1 MRITGLATGLDMDQ
15 VIKESMRPYRIKIDQ
30 KAQQKEILE
39 IKQKLYREVIKESRE
54 LYNKY
59 FDIVNSDSLLLSKNW
74 ATTKFTSSNDNV
86 TVTGGGDAKVDNYT
100 ITGKIAKASKVS
112 IPSTSIENDEII
124 INGQKFTLSGDTE
137 KEKAAN
143 LTNEL
148 KKAGINVKA
157 TYTNF
162 AGDGTANADGY
173 ILESTILGKDSIFT
187 VGGTVDAS
195 TLVENNSQDYAP
207 PTAAKIT
214 GFKVLDFNEDV
225 INIVINE
232 GEAITL
238 NSSDFKDEEGNIDE
252 DKLEKV
258 LNEKLKGY
266 NLKVSIEENEED
278 NEEGNKII
286 FESTTLGNID
296 EISISVNNK
305 INEDFIPGLDK
316 VKAEK
321 TYNLSDFELSGDE
334 EKRITINGV
343 LIDLSLKGDMTTVDY
358 LNKVSKEQNL
368 NIVVEKNE
376 AGLRFI
382 SNNTGENAKIDIKL
396 MEGDFKVSEGG
407 QPAEIIFTN
416 SKGGVYTHRGNT
428 NNVTLDGVN
437 FKFNGDIPEG
447 EEIKIN
453 GKVDV
458 SETKD
463 KLVKFINDYN
473 ALIEKLNKL
482 TTEKRDRSFMPL
494 TAEQKKEMS
503 ENEIKLW
510 NERVERGQLS
520 RDSDLTRIAN
530 SLKNAM
536 RNIVEGASVNLEK
549 IGIVP
554 VKDYQGTKN
563 GTFTIDE
570 NLLTKALEDNAEEV
584 MNLFIKSA
592 PKDESLS
599 STDKYLKTGVLNRL
613 KDVLYNETITSTSNF
628 LKKVGYE
635 GSASLY
641 NNTLT
646 KSIEEYERKMKDM
659 EIDFARREQALYSK
673 YATLE
678 SMMNK
683 YNAQQSYLMQQL
695 GMV

>member
-214 GFKVLDFNEDV
+214 GFKV
-225 INIVINE
+225 
-232 GEAITL
+232 
-238 NSSDFKDEEGNIDE
+238 
-252 DKLEKV
+252 
-258 LNEKLKGY
+258 
-266 NLKVSIEENEED
+266 
-278 NEEGNKII
+278 
-286 FESTTLGNID
+286 
-296 EISISVNNK
+296 
-305 INEDFIPGLDK
+305 
-316 VKAEK
+316 
-321 TYNLSDFELSGDE
+321 
-334 EKRITINGV
+334 
-343 LIDLSLKGDMTTVDY
+343 
-358 LNKVSKEQNL
+358 
-368 NIVVEKNE
+368 
-376 AGLRFI
+376 
-382 SNNTGENAKIDIKL
+382 
-396 MEGDFKVSEGG
+396 SEGG
-407 QPAEIIFTN
+407 QDAEIIFTN
-416 SKGGVYTHRGNT
+416 SKGGVYTHRGTT

-503 ENEIKLW
+503 EDEIKLW

-599 STDKYLKTGVLNRL
+599 STDKYLKTGVLYRL

-635 GSASLY
+635 GTVTAY

>member
-162 AGDGTANADGY
+162 AGDKDSNASGY

-187 VGGTVDAS
+187 VGGTANTSALEVI
-195 TLVENNSQDYAP
+195 NPKKYAD

-214 GFKVLDFNEDV
+214 GFKVSDFEDDV
-225 INIVINE
+225 ITIVINGDE
-232 GEAITL
+232 DKKITL
-238 NSSDFKDEEGNIDE
+238 NSSDFKNEEGKIDE
-252 DKLEKV
+252 GKLEKV

-321 TYNLSDFELSGDE
+321 TFNLSEIE
-334 EKRITINGV
+334 NKKITINGV
-343 LIDLSLKGDMTTVDY
+343 LIDLSLKGEMTTVDY
-358 LNKVSKEQNL
+358 LNKVSKDQNL
-368 NIVVEKNE
+368 NIVVEDN
-376 AGLRFI
+376 GTQLRFI
-382 SNNTGENAKIDIKL
+382 SNNTGEKAQIDIQL
-396 MEGDFKVSEGG
+396 LEGTYKISEGG
-407 QPAEIIFTN
+407 QDAEIVFTN
-416 SKGGVYTHRGNT
+416 SKGGVYTHRGTT

-503 ENEIKLW
+503 EDEIKLW

-646 KSIEEYERKMKDM
+646 KSIEEYERRMSDM

>member
-1 MRITGLATGLDMDQ
+1 MRITGLATGLDIDE
-15 VIKESMRPYRIKIDQ
+15 VIKASMKPYRVKIDQ
-30 KAQQKEILE
+30 KGQQKEILE
-39 IKQKLYREVIKESRE
+39 IKQKLYRDVIKETRE

-59 FDIVNSDSLLLSKNW
+59 FDILNADSLLLNKNW
-74 ATTKFTSSNDNV
+74 ATTKFTSSSNSV
-86 TVTGGGDAKVDNYT
+86 IITASGEAKPENYT
-100 ITGKIAKASKVS
+100 ITGHIAKASKISV
-112 IPSTSIENDEII
+112 PSSQII
-124 INGQKFTLSGDTE
+124 DNKITINGIEFELSGGTE

-143 LTNEL
+143 LTNQL

-162 AGDGTANADGY
+162 AGDKDSNASGY

-187 VGGTVDAS
+187 VGGTANTSALEVI
-195 TLVENNSQDYAP
+195 NPKKYAD

-214 GFKVLDFNEDV
+214 GFKVSDFEDDV
-225 INIVINE
+225 ITIVINGDE
-232 GEAITL
+232 DKKITL
-238 NSSDFKDEEGNIDE
+238 NSSDFKNEEGKIDE
-252 DKLEKV
+252 GKLEKV

-321 TYNLSDFELSGDE
+321 TFNLSEIE
-334 EKRITINGV
+334 NKKITINGV
-343 LIDLSLKGDMTTVDY
+343 LIDLSLKGEMTTVDY
-358 LNKVSKEQNL
+358 LNKVSKDQNL
-368 NIVVEKNE
+368 NIVVEDN
-376 AGLRFI
+376 GTQLRFI
-382 SNNTGENAKIDIKL
+382 SNNTGEKAQIDIQL
-396 MEGDFKVSEGG
+396 LEGTYKISEGG
-407 QPAEIIFTN
+407 QDAEIVFTN
-416 SKGGVYTHRGNT
+416 GKGGIYTHKGIS
-428 NNVTLDGVN
+428 NNVTLDGVT
-437 FKFNGDIPEG
+437 FKFTEEIPENEDIKITG
-447 EEIKIN
+447 KTDVTEIK
-453 GKVDV
+453 
-458 SETKD
+458 D
-463 KLVKFINDYN
+463 KIVKFINDYN
-473 ALIEKLNKL
+473 TLIEKLNKL

-494 TAEQKKEMS
+494 TSDQKKEMS

-520 RDSDLTRIAN
+520 RDSDLTRIVN
-530 SLKNAM
+530 SLKNSM
-536 RNIVEGASVNLEK
+536 RTIVDGSNINLEK
-549 IGIVP
+549 IGIVS

-570 NLLTKALEDNAEEV
+570 NTLIKALEENSEEV
-584 MNLFIKSA
+584 MNLFVKSS
-592 PKDESLS
+592 PKDESMS
-599 STDKYLKTGVLNRL
+599 PSDKYNKTGILNRI
-613 KDVLYNETITSTSNF
+613 KDVLYNETISSNSNF

-635 GSASLY
+635 GTVTAY

-659 EIDFARREQALYSK
+659 EINFAKREQALYSK

-678 SMMNK
+678 TMMNK
-683 YNAQQSYLMQQL
+683 LNSQQSYLLQQL

>member
-252 DKLEKV
+252 NKLEKV
-258 LNEKLKGY
+258 LNEKLKDY
-266 NLKVSIEENEED
+266 NLKVSID
-278 NEEGNKII
+278 KDDII
-286 FESTTLGNID
+286 IESTKLGKIEKVNI
-296 EISISVNNK
+296 K
-305 INEDFIPGLDK
+305 INDVEGQFEDGEDE

-368 NIVVEKNE
+368 NIVVEENE

-407 QPAEIIFTN
+407 QDAEIIFTN
-416 SKGGVYTHRGNT
+416 SKGGVYTHRGTT

-503 ENEIKLW
+503 EDEIKLW

-536 RNIVEGASVNLEK
+536 RNIVDGTSINLEK

-646 KSIEEYERKMKDM
+646 KSIEEYERRMSDM